1 MAVLRASNAFFLH
14 LEKKALKTRRKT
26 RASYFC
32 LNDGESWKISCQQN
46 LYLAKEPPRRTVSKI
61 VAKHYIFNSR
71 EQRFFRYKNLAR
83 YTRWISNVT
92 FRRDFPFCVT
102 ITKTEETLRDMAYL
116 FTRW

>member
-61 VAKHYIFNSR
+61 VAKHYIFNSH
-71 EQRFFRYKNLAR
+71 EQRFFK
-83 YTRWISNVT
+83 
-92 FRRDFPFCVT
+92 
-102 ITKTEETLRDMAYL
+102 
-116 FTRW
+116 